1 MRIHFF
7 AIGGGLACLFM
18 SRMSQELKTSSII
31 AAAAELRDAVNCL
44 NFTSPVEYVY
54 NPLDYAW
61 LAHKQFLS
69 RYGGGKK
76 QVVFMGM
83 NPGPFGMAQVGVPFG
98 EVSAVRDW
106 LRIDAP
112 IGKPDKEHPKRQV
125 LGLQC
130 PRSEVSG
137 RRFWGFFSD
146 EFTKPETFFDKHF
159 VLNYCPLSFLENTGR
174 NRTPDKLPS
183 VESKPLEELCNKHLI
198 EVIKI
203 LEPEWLVAVGGF
215 AEKKAKQVLGELPV
229 KIGLVLHPSPASPAA
244 NRGWANQAKKQLMDQ
259 GVWR

>member
-1 MRIHFF
+1 
-7 AIGGGLACLFM
+7 M

-125 LGLQC
+125 LGLNC
-130 PRSEVSG
+130 PRREVSG

-159 VLNYCPLSFLENTGR
+159 VLNYCPLAFLENTGR

-244 NRGWANQAKKQLMDQ
+244 NRGWANQAKKQLLDQ